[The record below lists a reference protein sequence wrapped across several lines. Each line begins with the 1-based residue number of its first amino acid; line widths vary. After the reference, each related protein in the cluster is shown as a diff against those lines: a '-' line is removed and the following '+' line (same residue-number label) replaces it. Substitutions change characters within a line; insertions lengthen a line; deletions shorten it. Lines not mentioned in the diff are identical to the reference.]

1 MQLKPLAKRSN
12 LPKIQDGWITE
23 YGAAKTLQTEG
34 IPNPQSYA
42 DGTHDT
48 RWHITSVQKILQNPV
63 YCGDLVQGRRGNRT
77 MHGKQI
83 QKPESEWIIVENTH
97 EPLVDRD
104 QWDAVQ
110 KQLKSRKRSIAE
122 GSHFVV

>member
-1 MQLKPLAKRSN
+1 
-12 LPKIQDGWITE
+12 
-23 YGAAKTLQTEG
+23 
-34 IPNPQSYA
+34 
-42 DGTHDT
+42 
-48 RWHITSVQKILQNPV
+48 
-63 YCGDLVQGRRGNRT
+63 RGNRT